1 MTWIILW
8 LLHYHKSFLSLQNK
22 RKRTRH
28 IWKSLQNDINTTG
41 WTWERL
47 SWIFPKNSIQ
57 KLSVMIGVL
66 SSIHRVLGPNKY
78 IIYAKF
84 CCVFLKK
91 NIIDNFPIHKM
102 ELRLP
107 MRYSLANSSVTYQ
120 KLSGKYKTEC
130 TREIMQKMD
139 NLMMI

>member
-1 MTWIILW
+1 
-8 LLHYHKSFLSLQNK
+8 
-22 RKRTRH
+22 
-28 IWKSLQNDINTTG
+28 
-41 WTWERL
+41 
-47 SWIFPKNSIQ
+47 
-57 KLSVMIGVL
+57 MIGVL

-120 KLSGKYKTEC
+120 KKEK
-130 TREIMQKMD
+130 REIKCAISMMAT
-139 NLMMI
+139 NLKLL